1 MANVKFLGAH
11 VKSLRDELDKD
22 PSVAKILFR
31 EGFSTACGRSLGA
44 LFVQPRLA
52 LVLRSYELKFDPP
65 EPREFEHQ
73 MREQEAGRLA
83 NDLRDLAYLIQ
94 SFKVKDGDSADVV
107 AYDVLKFANDI
118 HGAWISGFNDTVL
131 HGISRRRSEKRAGLR
146 RRSTWERHPT
156 CENYQR
162 SYLTGVR
169 RSSRN
174 FENISLHLMNSTEQS
189 SPTRFILSNRR
200 SCRIST

>member
-1 MANVKFLGAH
+1 MTEHLLQRSHVLIQSFL
-11 VKSLRDELDKD
+11 
-22 PSVAKILFR
+22 R

-94 SFKVKDGDSADVV
+94 SFKVKDGIPQMLSHTTF
-107 AYDVLKFANDI
+107 LN
-118 HGAWISGFNDTVL
+118 
-131 HGISRRRSEKRAGLR
+131 
-146 RRSTWERHPT
+146 
-156 CENYQR
+156 
-162 SYLTGVR
+162 
-169 RSSRN
+169 
-174 FENISLHLMNSTEQS
+174 
-189 SPTRFILSNRR
+189 SPTIYTVRGFPASMTPCFTESAVAGARKEPG
-200 SCRIST
+200 